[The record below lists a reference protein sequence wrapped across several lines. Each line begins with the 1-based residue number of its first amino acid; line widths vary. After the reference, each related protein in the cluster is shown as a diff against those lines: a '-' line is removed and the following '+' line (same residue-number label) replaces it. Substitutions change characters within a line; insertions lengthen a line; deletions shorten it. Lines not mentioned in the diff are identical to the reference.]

1 MDRQGRVIMWVLG
14 VIIIFGTP
22 KCPALDPGSCSWD
35 CSPIKECR
43 VIYRD
48 LVAAKI
54 AREKQENWK
63 VDKII
68 SLIRGYT
75 CDQKAEQVCCPE
87 FMGQFNNSITNTIN
101 MVFAINRDTL
111 VIRNNMEHS
120 TWSNAETFFWREE
133 TCFPSL
139 EYKVDLEF
147 NDLETEDD
155 NFEEE
160 RLVLPGTLTV
170 EDIRCMSV
178 WSGDTE
184 VGFAHLAWPRRT
196 PKDG

>member
-14 VIIIFGTP
+14 VIIILGTRS
-22 KCPALDPGSCSWD
+22 CIASALETCSWG
-35 CSPIKECR
+35 CTPIKECK

-54 AREKQENWK
+54 ARENQENWK

-111 VIRNNMEHS
+111 VIRNNMEQS

-133 TCFPSL
+133 TCFPFL

-160 RLVLPGTLTV
+160 RMVLPGTLTV

-184 VGFAHLAWPRRT
+184 VGYAHLAWPRRT